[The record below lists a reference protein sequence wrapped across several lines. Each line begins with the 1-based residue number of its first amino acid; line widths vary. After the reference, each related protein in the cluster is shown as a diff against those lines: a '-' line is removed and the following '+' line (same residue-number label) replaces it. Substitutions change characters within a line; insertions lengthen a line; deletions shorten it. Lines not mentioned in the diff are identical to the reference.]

1 MFLIQKL
8 AEEKIAAAIERGE
21 LDNLPGQG
29 QPLELDDNHGV
40 PEELRAAFRLLKNAG
55 YLPPEMALRKE
66 ICEIEQLLHHVDT
79 ADGEKSLMK
88 RLSLLRCR
96 LARDGGGKDLLLEEA
111 RYREKLLNR
120 LSADRDG

>member
-29 QPLELDDNHGV
+29 KPLQLDDNSSV
-40 PEELRAAFRLLKNAG
+40 PEELRAAYRLLKNSG
-55 YLPPEMALRKE
+55 YLPPELALRKE
-66 ICEIEQLLHHVDT
+66 IREIEQLLHHVD
-79 ADGEKSLMK
+79 AGDGEKSLTK

-96 LARDGGGKDLLLEEA
+96 LTREGGGKDLLLEEA
-111 RYREKLLNR
+111 RYREKLLHR
-120 LSADRDG
+120 LTAVPES

>member
-8 AEEKIAAAIERGE
+8 AEEKIIAAIERGE

-29 QPLELDDNHGV
+29 QPLELDDNRGV
-40 PEELRAAFRLLKNAG
+40 PEELRAAYRLLKNAG

-66 ICEIEQLLHHVDT
+66 ICQIEELLHHVG
-79 ADGEKSLMK
+79 AGDGEKSLMK

-96 LARDGGGKDLLLEEA
+96 LARDGRGRDMQLEEA
-111 RYREKLLNR
+111 RYREKLLSR
-120 LSADRDG
+120 LSRDHDG